1 MTLNISRDTDAVSAV
16 VAMMLILTIL
26 TTFITAINA
35 YYIPSLAAEHEIKH
49 MQDVQTSFVEIAAE
63 AGSESSGPGS
73 KIRIPLGDG
82 GLPLMGTLSTSGSLT
97 VAPDKGWINISLYNA
112 SEKKRMFSFE
122 INSSYLIQNVTSV
135 SSVVLAMTKPY
146 QYDTFVLECGGNSS
160 ASLTYDPNGYL
171 KLGSYENNSSVF
183 SSYIDTPIPWSP
195 VPQITFS
202 VDMLVPSY
210 RFDRILGNVQA
221 PFNLT
226 LYGNRSGV
234 FYLDY
239 EKINYTDS
247 EKGRLIDQYSM
258 NVSTGYFRYSSS
270 NNFWMDQDLIF
281 ENGAIILEQGSR
293 SSVRSQPFIT
303 VDESRNLLT
312 LCAFDIEGDRES
324 VSGNGE
330 STVNIC
336 TGERKEYLYSHV
348 ENTSVSIYSEYPE
361 AWDNYLSSIADL
373 TVRDNNTISAYF
385 YNRTVDMSTTSVVI
399 VIP

>member
-1 MTLNISRDTDAVSAV
+1 MTLNIARNTDAVSTV
-16 VAMMLILTIL
+16 IAMMLILTIL

-35 YYIPSLAAEHEIKH
+35 YYVPALATEHEIKH
-49 MQDVQTSFVEIAAE
+49 MQDVRTSFVEIAAE
-63 AGSESSGPGS
+63 AGSEPSGPGS

-97 VAPDKGWINISLYNA
+97 VAPDNGWINVSLHNA
-112 SEKKRMFSFE
+112 SERKRMFSFD
-122 INSSYLIQNVTSV
+122 INSSYLLQNITSV
-135 SSVVLAMTKPY
+135 SSAVLAMTKPY

-160 ASLTYDPNGYL
+160 INLTYDPNGDL

-183 SSYIDTPIPWSP
+183 NSCIDKPPWSST
-195 VPQITFS
+195 PQITFS
-202 VDMLVPSY
+202 VDLLDPSY

-226 LYGNRSGV
+226 LRGNRSGV

-247 EKGRLIDQYSM
+247 EKGHLIDQYCM
-258 NVSTGYFRYSSS
+258 NVSTGYFRYRSS

-303 VDESRNLLT
+303 VDEGRNLLT
-312 LCAFDIEGDRES
+312 LCACDIEGNRES

-336 TGERKEYLYSHV
+336 TGERKEYIYPHV

-373 TVRDNNTISAYF
+373 TVRDNNTISAFF

-399 VIP
+399 TIP